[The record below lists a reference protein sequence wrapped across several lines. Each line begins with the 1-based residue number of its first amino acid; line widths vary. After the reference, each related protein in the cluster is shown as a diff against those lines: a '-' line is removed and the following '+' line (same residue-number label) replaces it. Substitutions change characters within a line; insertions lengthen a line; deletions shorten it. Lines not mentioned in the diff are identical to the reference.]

1 MANTELL
8 IFIPKINID
17 NKECKVYNIVEKNL
31 VNSNVSYFFQQGEVL
46 DILKSYKENK
56 ISLHIPSS
64 NQLVELI
71 KQYSTNEDK
80 DVFNKLVVN
89 IWCTDNEDKNQF
101 KVLNVWDSSVRDMIP
116 GDMAAI
122 LAYTSNPKFVKD

>member
-8 IFIPKINID
+8 IFIPKVNID

-31 VNSNVSYFFQQGEVL
+31 VNDNVSYFFQQGEVL

-56 ISLHIPSS
+56 LSLYIPSS
-64 NQLVELI
+64 NQLLELI
-71 KQYSTNEDK
+71 KQYSIDNDK

-89 IWCTDNEDKNQF
+89 IWCTDNENKNQF